1 VKPFFKKKALPKK
14 HRRMLKLFGISG
26 SPRVAATD
34 WIVKEALRYVEEK
47 WNVETRYFS
56 VRGKKLNFCIHCDHC
71 IKEGSCIHDDAMNEV
86 YSGFEWADAI
96 LIGTPVYQGTLSGQ
110 AKVVIDR
117 MRAFAASNPHALRGK
132 VGAAV
137 ADGGD
142 RIGGQELAIRSI
154 VDFYLINEMFPV
166 GGGPF
171 GANLGATFWSRDKG
185 AAGVKEDKEGVKSLY
200 KTMNRVMEVC
210 FMMNKKGGEREGGR
224 KEL

>member
-1 VKPFFKKKALPKK
+1 MV
-14 HRRMLKLFGISG
+14 KLFGVSG
-26 SPRVAATD
+26 SPRIAATE
-34 WIVKEALRYVEEK
+34 WILQEALRYAEEK
-47 WNVETRYFS
+47 WNAETQYFS

-71 IKEGSCIHDDAMNEV
+71 IKEGGCIHDDAMKGV

-110 AKVVIDR
+110 AKVVLDR

-154 VDFYLINEMFPV
+154 VDFYLINEMVPV
-166 GGGPF
+166 GGGSF
-171 GANLGATFWSRDKG
+171 GANLGATFWSKDKG
-185 AAGVKEDKEGVKSLY
+185 AAGVKWDKEGLRSLY
-200 KTMNRVMEVC
+200 KTMDRLMEVC
-210 FMMNKKGGEREGGR
+210 FLMNKKGGEKNTPNKR
-224 KEL
+224 